1 MNGRDLGNAVG
12 GAIVGLLIVA
22 VFLAVTATAA
32 VIYGAPWLWSLIK
45 PWLHAIT
52 A

>member
-1 MNGRDLGNAVG
+1 MIGWSKGDQRG
-12 GAIVGLLIVA
+12 IVGVLVGLGALL
-22 VFLAVTATAA
+22 AT
-32 VIYGAPWLWSLIK
+32 VLILGLPWLWSLIK